1 MAHSTSI
8 SKAAG
13 SAICAL
19 ALLLAACHIVPPP
32 KPAPPPPPLP
42 PAPAA
47 PLATHIFQIDDSV
60 DVIGELQVTHASK
73 DDTLSDI
80 ARRFNLGYEEI
91 VRANP
96 KVDPWIPG
104 EGTEVV
110 LPTQFVLPDAPRD
123 GIVVN
128 LAELRLFYFPKRKAG
143 EPQTVITHPIG
154 IGKVGWVT
162 PEGTTKVTGKKKN
175 PVWTPPASVR
185 KEHAEHGDPLPPGPV
200 PAGPD
205 NPLGAFAMT
214 MGWQGYL
221 IHGTNKPYG
230 VGMRSSHGCLRLYP
244 EDIALLFDDIPVG
257 TQVHVVNQQ
266 MASGWRNGQL
276 YVQVMPP
283 PEEEQTAEEAAQK
296 QSKAQQAKL
305 AAQKAKAATSSAN
318 RLAQQ
323 ATQHAVIVDPAL
335 VDQLKQEH
343 TGVATPV
350 SAGLSQAQYLDKAR
364 RVENRVPDGATW
376 NGNKE
381 LLVTAEEFEA
391 MRNGVILPKKEPD
404 KKETA
409 KNAQK
414 KTTT

>member
-1 MAHSTSI
+1 MSVLL
-8 SKAAG
+8 
-13 SAICAL
+13 SACQTA
-19 ALLLAACHIVPPP
+19 PPP
-32 KPAPPPPPLP
+32 KPVVEPQPAAP
-42 PAPAA
+42 PAPAE
-47 PLATHIFQIDDSV
+47 PLATHIFNINDGD
-60 DVIGELQVTHASK
+60 DVIGEIQVTRATK

-104 EGTEVV
+104 EGTQVV

-128 LAELRLFYFPKRKAG
+128 LAELRLFYYPKHKPG

-162 PEGTTKVTGKKKN
+162 PEGTTKVTGKKKD

-185 KEHAEHGDPLPPGPV
+185 KEHAEHGDPLPKVV
-200 PAGPD
+200 PAGVD
-205 NPLGAFAMT
+205 NPLGAYAMT

-244 EDIALLFDDIPVG
+244 EDIALLFDEIAIG
-257 TQVHVVNQQ
+257 TPVHVVNQQ
-266 MASGWRNGQL
+266 MVSGWHDGQL

-283 PEEEQTAEEAAQK
+283 PEEEQNAEEAAQK
-296 QSKAQQAKL
+296 PTK
-305 AAQKAKAATSSAN
+305 AQKAKVTAQKTAATINSGD

-323 ATQHAVIVDPAL
+323 ASQHNVRVDQTLIA
-335 VDQLKQEH
+335 QLKQQH
-343 TGVATPV
+343 TGVTTPV
-350 SAGLSQAQYLDKAR
+350 SASITQAQYIDQAR

-376 NGNKE
+376 DGNKE

-391 MRNGVILPKKEPD
+391 MRNGVILPKKETE
-404 KKETA
+404 KKETTKTTA
-409 KNAQK
+409 K
-414 KTTT
+414 KTT